1 MEMQCHEAALEAQ
14 ADAHNAKLLLT
25 KAGHAKEVDAM
36 QQEVAAKEQQAIRLQ
51 ETIDAMA
58 KV

>member
-1 MEMQCHEAALEAQ
+1 MELQRHEAALEAQ